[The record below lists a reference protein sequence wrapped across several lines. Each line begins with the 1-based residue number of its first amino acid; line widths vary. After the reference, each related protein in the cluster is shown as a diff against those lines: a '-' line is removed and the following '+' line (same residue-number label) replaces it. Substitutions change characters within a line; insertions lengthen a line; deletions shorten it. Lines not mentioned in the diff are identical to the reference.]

1 MIDIGNHDLLLDVQ
15 ALRAVAAVLGVRHR
29 IKVTFSR
36 SLPGKVGEYTTATD
50 GAHQIRI
57 LDGRSPED
65 TTVTLVHELTHAAQA
80 ERPGGIEQ
88 QMRTPGRQAIEAEAE
103 RTAAVYAGATR
114 LVRRATAADRAN
126 HAWTG
131 WWA

>member
-1 MIDIGNHDLLLDVQ
+1 MMSVGHHDLLLD
-15 ALRAVAAVLGVRHR
+15 AHTLRACAAKLGVLRPV
-29 IKVTFSR
+29 KVTFCR
-36 SLPGKVGEYTTATD
+36 SLPGNVGEYTTTTD

-65 TTVTLVHELTHAAQA
+65 TTATLVHELTHAAQA

-88 QMRTPGRQAIEAEAE
+88 QLRTLGRQAIEAEAK

-131 WWA
+131 W